1 MVPTEDTNGM
11 STLAEI
17 KPVKAKHIRL
27 EQSLFYVELEDGR
40 EIGVPYSWFWRLA
53 GATREQLS
61 KWRLIGQGAGIHW
74 EELDEDISVMGL
86 LQGKKN
92 PTPPG
97 QGK

>member
-1 MVPTEDTNGM
+1 MVSIEDTNGM

-17 KPVKAKHIRL
+17 KQVKAKHIRL
-27 EQSLFYVELEDGR
+27 ELSLFYVELEDGR

-53 GATREQLS
+53 GATKEQLG

-92 PTPPG
+92 PAPPG